1 MVPDALRGFPAT
13 PAFVIQAAPPFRGF
27 VPSSRPSQ
35 ADIVEAAWHVRKHLG
50 ISSDAW
56 GEACLSMGRWPAAV
70 AVAAIAA
77 RHEAGQVRSPGGL
90 LRKMVELNDRGE
102 LRLDRTLYGLA
113 DRLEGVSRPEKRGS
127 RPRPS

>member
-1 MVPDALRGFPAT
+1 M
-13 PAFVIQAAPPFRGF
+13 
-27 VPSSRPSQ
+27 
-35 ADIVEAAWHVRKHLG
+35 RKHLG

-113 DRLEGVSRPEKRGS
+113 DKLAAAGGQDAPAR
-127 RPRPS
+127 RPRPG